1 MLVFCRTIML
11 NVFIKRFYVNLKE
24 DFIRE
29 VRFLDVIKKDT
40 VLFFDMDGTLVD
52 TDYANF
58 LAYQQAISEIVESDL
73 NIEYDS
79 NFRLNRSS
87 LKIFV
92 PFLSETEYCGII
104 EKKEELYNNYLHEIQ
119 VCKEKVSVIFEYA
132 KYNKINKFQNAIE
145 KLDITP
151 NIVIAF
157 ENEESEILFA
167 LKAGI
172 EIINPKMDGSYARI

>member
-87 LKIFV
+87 
-92 PFLSETEYCGII
+92 Y
-104 EKKEELYNNYLHEIQ
+104 
-119 VCKEKVSVIFEYA
+119 
-132 KYNKINKFQNAIE
+132 
-145 KLDITP
+145 
-151 NIVIAF
+151 
-157 ENEESEILFA
+157 
-167 LKAGI
+167 
-172 EIINPKMDGSYARI
+172 

>member
-104 EKKEELYNNYLHEIQ
+104 EKKEE
-119 VCKEKVSVIFEYA
+119 A
-132 KYNKINKFQNAIE
+132 KQLAIE
-145 KLDITP
+145 FYGPIFLMYSLYDNKR
-151 NIVIAF
+151 
-157 ENEESEILFA
+157 EEDDLAEM
-167 LKAGI
+167 LKKHVDRFSK
-172 EIINPKMDGSYARI
+172 KMDSY

>member
-73 NIEYDS
+73 NIE
-79 NFRLNRSS
+79 
-87 LKIFV
+87 
-92 PFLSETEYCGII
+92 
-104 EKKEELYNNYLHEIQ
+104 
-119 VCKEKVSVIFEYA
+119 
-132 KYNKINKFQNAIE
+132 
-145 KLDITP
+145 
-151 NIVIAF
+151 
-157 ENEESEILFA
+157 
-167 LKAGI
+167 
-172 EIINPKMDGSYARI
+172 

>member
-92 PFLSETEYCGII
+92 PFFFFS
-104 EKKEELYNNYLHEIQ
+104 
-119 VCKEKVSVIFEYA
+119 
-132 KYNKINKFQNAIE
+132 
-145 KLDITP
+145 
-151 NIVIAF
+151 
-157 ENEESEILFA
+157 
-167 LKAGI
+167 
-172 EIINPKMDGSYARI
+172 

>member
-1 MLVFCRTIML
+1 M
-11 NVFIKRFYVNLKE
+11 NLKE

-79 NFRLNRSS
+79 NFRLNIDFRHKS
-87 LKIFV
+87 KNVQFI
-92 PFLSETEYCGII
+92 
-104 EKKEELYNNYLHEIQ
+104 
-119 VCKEKVSVIFEYA
+119 
-132 KYNKINKFQNAIE
+132 
-145 KLDITP
+145 
-151 NIVIAF
+151 
-157 ENEESEILFA
+157 
-167 LKAGI
+167 
-172 EIINPKMDGSYARI
+172 

>member
-92 PFLSETEYCGII
+92 S
-104 EKKEELYNNYLHEIQ
+104 
-119 VCKEKVSVIFEYA
+119 
-132 KYNKINKFQNAIE
+132 
-145 KLDITP
+145 
-151 NIVIAF
+151 
-157 ENEESEILFA
+157 
-167 LKAGI
+167 
-172 EIINPKMDGSYARI
+172 

>member
-92 PFLSETEYCGII
+92 PFLS
-104 EKKEELYNNYLHEIQ
+104 
-119 VCKEKVSVIFEYA
+119 
-132 KYNKINKFQNAIE
+132 
-145 KLDITP
+145 
-151 NIVIAF
+151 
-157 ENEESEILFA
+157 
-167 LKAGI
+167 
-172 EIINPKMDGSYARI
+172 

>member
-92 PFLSETEYCGII
+92 PFL
-104 EKKEELYNNYLHEIQ
+104 
-119 VCKEKVSVIFEYA
+119 
-132 KYNKINKFQNAIE
+132 
-145 KLDITP
+145 
-151 NIVIAF
+151 
-157 ENEESEILFA
+157 
-167 LKAGI
+167 
-172 EIINPKMDGSYARI
+172 